1 MSGVHVRAF
10 YSVGRYLGLR
20 VGPRVGAF
28 IAPLVG
34 LLGERLIG
42 HLIGPRVGLLVSHIA
57 RQRAWAAICLG
68 TALGLSA
75 SAAHAVQNST
85 DIIARGEY
93 LARAGDCVACH
104 TVPGDK
110 LFGGRR
116 PMVTPFGTLYT
127 PNISSD
133 KEYGIGKWTA
143 EQFYTMMH
151 TGRSRDGSLIYPA
164 MPFGSYTKVTR
175 ADSDAIFAYL
185 KSVPPVKQRNKP
197 HELRFPFNNRSLLLG
212 WRTLYF
218 HEGEYVPDKSQ
229 SIEWNR
235 GAYLVEGLGHCAMC
249 HTAINAL
256 GGSSESKAF
265 EGGLIPMQA
274 WYAPSL
280 TSNKEAGLGEWSTE
294 DIEALLRSGVSHRGA
309 VYGPM
314 AEVVFN
320 SLQYLTADD
329 IRAMAVYLKTLPQR
343 TADTSPTPAPAA
355 AGSTGSEK
363 DRQYQ
368 LGAKV
373 YDAQCAVCHGATGR
387 GKPPDFPPLANNQS
401 IQMTSAVNPIRMVL
415 IGGYAPGTA
424 LNPAPYGMPPFA
436 QTLGDEEIA
445 AVVTYIRTAWGNH
458 GAPVSIKDVN
468 DLRSVPAE

>member
-10 YSVGRYLGLR
+10 H
-20 VGPRVGAF
+20 F
-28 IAPLVG
+28 ISRFV
-34 LLGERLIG
+34 
-42 HLIGPRVGLLVSHIA
+42 
-57 RQRAWAAICLG
+57 CLG
-68 TALGLSA
+68 AALGVSA
-75 SAAHAVQNST
+75 SAAYAAQSST
-85 DIIARGEY
+85 DVIARGEY
-93 LARAGDCVACH
+93 LARAGDCIACH

-143 EQFYTMMH
+143 EQFYTTMH
-151 TGRSRDGSLIYPA
+151 NGRSRDGSLIYPA

-197 HELRFPFNNRSLLLG
+197 NELRFPYNNRSLLLG

-218 HEGEYVPDKSQ
+218 HEGEFVPDKSQ
-229 SIEWNR
+229 STEWNR
-235 GAYLVEGLGHCAMC
+235 GAYLVQGLGHCAMC

-256 GGSSESKAF
+256 GGSSESQAF

-280 TSNKEAGLGEWSTE
+280 TSNKEAGLGDWSTE

-314 AEVVFN
+314 AEVVFD
-320 SLQYLTADD
+320 SLQYLSADD

-343 TADTSPTPAPAA
+343 TADTSPAPVA
-355 AGSTGSEK
+355 AGAGANKSDSQT
-363 DRQYQ
+363 DHQYQ
-368 LGAKV
+368 LGSKV
-373 YDAQCAVCHGATGR
+373 YDAQCAVCHGAMGR

-401 IQMTSAVNPIRMVL
+401 IQMSSAVNPIRMVL

-436 QTLGDEEIA
+436 QILGDEDIA
-445 AVVTYIRTAWGNH
+445 AVVTFIRTAWGNH
-458 GAPVSIKDVN
+458 GAPVTIKDVN